1 MALIKETLIKE
12 TLYVALRAA
21 GVPEDKAR
29 AAAIEAAAFDRA
41 IADIRST
48 LRLHTWIL
56 SINTAA
62 ILAILGR
69 LLARHLMSL
78 TI

>member
-1 MALIKETLIKE
+1 MPLMMEK
-12 TLYVALRAA
+12 LYDALRAA
-21 GVPEDKAR
+21 NVPDDKAR
-29 AAAIEAAAFDRA
+29 AAAVEIAEFDRTL
-41 IADIRST
+41 ADIRST

-69 LLARHLMSL
+69 LLSL
-78 TI
+78 H